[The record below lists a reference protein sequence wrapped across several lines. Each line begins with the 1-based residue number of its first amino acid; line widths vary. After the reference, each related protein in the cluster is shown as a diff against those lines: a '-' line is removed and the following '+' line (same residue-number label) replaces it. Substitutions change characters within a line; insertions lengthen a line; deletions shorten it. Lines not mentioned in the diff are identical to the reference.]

1 MPAPKLPH
9 ERAKSTDA
17 PPGSSGQAE
26 EFGEECGGAGEGRVT
41 RHRVSGAGRGGGE
54 SSRRVIIRAPVN
66 GSVRG
71 RASRAWVEVNLAA
84 VIENARTVARTAGTR
99 LLPVVKANAYGV
111 GAVAVCK
118 ALEALDPWGYGVAT
132 VQEGAELRAAGI
144 TRPVIVFM
152 PVQPALLDQFNAFGL
167 TPVLGDADSITS
179 WTARG
184 ERAFHLEIDTGMGR
198 SGVRWDE
205 IEALRGALDTPRL
218 EGCYTQFH

>member
-71 RASRAWVEVNLAA
+71 RASRAWVEGHLAA
-84 VIENARTVARTAGTR
+84 VVERSEEHTF
-99 LLPVVKANAYGV
+99 
-111 GAVAVCK
+111 
-118 ALEALDPWGYGVAT
+118 
-132 VQEGAELRAAGI
+132 ELQSHSFI
-144 TRPVIVFM
+144 
-152 PVQPALLDQFNAFGL
+152 
-167 TPVLGDADSITS
+167 S
-179 WTARG
+179 
-184 ERAFHLEIDTGMGR
+184 
-198 SGVRWDE
+198 
-205 IEALRGALDTPRL
+205 
-218 EGCYTQFH
+218 